1 MTEATR
7 AWTLANGRTLPLE
20 RSRIMAIINATPD
33 SFSDGGRYRDASH
46 AADEALRMLAQGA
59 DMLDIGGESTRPGAT
74 PVPANEQARRVIP
87 VIRAARAAGI
97 EAPISVDTTSAQVAR
112 AALDEGADAI
122 NDQSAGRDDPE
133 MLPLAAAR
141 AAGIVLMHRLRRM
154 DEDAYSHRYGESGQP
169 GAPRYEDHAG
179 GVAGAVSDFLRERL
193 HAAISAG
200 IAPERVAIDPGIGF
214 GKTVEQCLALVRAT
228 GELASIGP
236 PVVCAVSR
244 KSFIGKLLVEN
255 DPVKRDDG
263 SVALAVA
270 MRLSGAT
277 LFRVHEVA
285 AHRRALRLADALL
298 AGARPVT
305 GPA

>member
-1 MTEATR
+1 
-7 AWTLANGRTLPLE
+7 
-20 RSRIMAIINATPD
+20 MAIINATPD
-33 SFSDGGRYRDASH
+33 SFSDGGSYRDASH

-97 EAPISVDTTSAQVAR
+97 EAPIRVDTTSAPVAR

-298 AGARPVT
+298 AGVRPVT